1 MSDMNLAKDTKDTED
16 VKDTNDENG
25 AADETDDWF
34 IRRLR
39 QSVLEARKNETW
51 RDEYM
56 TSRDIERRGYLQG
69 EKAGVEKGRSE
80 GRAEEKR
87 KTVLRMLEKG
97 MDPELISAV
106 VELSPEELQSFV
118 EEYEGRKA

>member
-1 MSDMNLAKDTKDTED
+1 MSDMNLAKDAKDTKDTKDTED

-69 EKAGVEKGRSE
+69 EKAANK
-80 GRAEEKR
+80 ANA
-87 KTVLRMLEKG
+87 LRMLEEG
-97 MDPELISAV
+97 MDLDLISKV
-106 VELSPEELQSFV
+106 VDLSPEELQAII
-118 EEYEGRKA
+118 EEFEGRKA